1 MSHIRSDTLVLMKAV
16 TPHRVF
22 NSYIETSGICFNQKH
37 AIQVLHDAKCMSHL
51 LCALQVGKAWLLLSK
66 IYQSNPASASQ
77 VMAEAA
83 LVRSWE
89 VYALCQGAAQP
100 EDLTPATV
108 QSFSHLLEKIQR
120 NPDKMAQVQ
129 VAQPQVHVVNAH
141 HQRQLQQQ
149 HHQRL
154 LQQQQQQM
162 QLQQLQQLRQQQQLQ
177 QQQQQ
182 QQQQAQRQAVGPQ
195 AYTAQPQMPL
205 QAQAGA
211 VRPQGAAP
219 LYTSHHWP
227 AGYLPPAAAGGL
239 SQASGSSQHAGHLQQ
254 AQTQQRQQLPQQVS
268 AQQQQQQMLH
278 SSAASMQGLT
288 QQQRQQLQQS
298 AAASIP
304 ALTQQQK
311 FIPPSNP
318 GSVLGLSP
326 QQLQLQH
333 KLPQSSA
340 AGFHALPP
348 QQLSQQEPQQLPQS
362 VAGNMQGQMSS
373 QAQQVNAPI
382 QQQQQPVCGP
392 QSNPTATQAQ
402 SL

>member
-1 MSHIRSDTLVLMKAV
+1 MLYTLKFVNIL
-16 TPHRVF
+16 
-22 NSYIETSGICFNQKH
+22 SCS
-37 AIQVLHDAKCMSHL
+37 
-51 LCALQVGKAWLLLSK
+51 LQVGKAWLLLSK

-162 QLQQLQQLRQQQQLQ
+162 QLQQLQQLRQQQQQL
-177 QQQQQ
+177 Q

-195 AYTAQPQMPL
+195 AYTASMAQPQMPL
-205 QAQAGA
+205 QVQGGP
-211 VRPQGAAP
+211 VRPQGGQPPLPQGAAP
-219 LYTSHHWP
+219 LYSSHHWP
-227 AGYLPPAAAGGL
+227 GAYLPAAAAGTL
-239 SQASGSSQHAGHLQQ
+239 SQAPGSSQHADHLQQ
-254 AQTQQRQQLPQQVS
+254 AQTQQRQQLPQQLS
-268 AQQQQQQMLH
+268 AQQRQQQQLLH
-278 SSAASMQGLT
+278 SGAASMQGLT
-288 QQQRQQLQQS
+288 QQQLQQS
-298 AAASIP
+298 AAASMP

-318 GSVLGLSP
+318 GSVLGLSQ
-326 QQLQLQH
+326 QQLHLQH
-333 KLPQSSA
+333 KLPQSSV
-340 AGFHALPP
+340 AGFHALPPQQQQQLSQQEP
-348 QQLSQQEPQQLPQS
+348 QQLSQQEPQQLPAA
-362 VAGNMQGQMSS
+362 VAGNMQGLMSS
-373 QAQQVNAPI
+373 QAQQVNTLTQQ

-392 QSNPTATQAQ
+392 QINPTATQAQ
-402 SL
+402 SPQ